1 MVMINT
7 DEQKKSRSMNI
18 PDISGIEN
26 ALRIYYKH
34 SELGNQ
40 QITELFGKRSSATI
54 SRLKRA
60 VKNEMAKRNVLSYG
74 MNKVNTSVAY
84 EVWGI
89 DVADLEKRMKKLKNL
104 EL

>member
-1 MVMINT
+1 VT
-7 DEQKKSRSMNI
+7 KLNI
-18 PDISGIEN
+18 PPVTSIDN
-26 ALRIYYKH
+26 ALKIYYTH
-34 SELGNQ
+34 SEIGNQ
-40 QITELFGKRSSATI
+40 QINELFGKRSSATV

-60 VKNEMAKRNVLSYG
+60 VKNEMAKRDVISYG
-74 MNKVNTSVAY
+74 MNKVNTPIAY

>member
-1 MVMINT
+1 
-7 DEQKKSRSMNI
+7 MNVPPI
-18 PDISGIEN
+18 TSIDK
-26 ALRIYYKH
+26 ALKIYYTH
-34 SELGNQ
+34 SEIGNQ
-40 QITELFGKRSSATI
+40 QISELFGKRSSATV

-60 VKNEMAKRNVLSYG
+60 VKNEMTKREVLPYG
-74 MNKVNTSVAY
+74 MHKINTSIAF